1 MMQISL
7 SVVEQQLVL
16 RLLDQELGD
25 VRSGVRRTHNP
36 EWKDGLKK
44 EETVLRELIG
54 KLRTG

>member
-1 MMQISL
+1 MQITFSDT
-7 SVVEQQLVL
+7 ERQLVL
-16 RLLDQELGD
+16 RLLDKELGD

-36 EWKDGLKK
+36 EWHDGLKE